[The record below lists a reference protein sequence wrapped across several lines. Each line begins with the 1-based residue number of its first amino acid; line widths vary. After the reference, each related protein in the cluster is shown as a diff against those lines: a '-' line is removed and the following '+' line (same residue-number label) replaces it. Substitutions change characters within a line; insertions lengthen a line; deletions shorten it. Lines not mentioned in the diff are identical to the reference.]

1 MKPFSTLS
9 QIRRRSAEAIISQ
22 ANIRDLA
29 LIEELRRK
37 FNSADASNGGLL
49 QEPVIEG
56 AHPFVPAE
64 VNMGNVSASVLNP
77 QLVAALDA
85 LPAGDYRFPKTR
97 LPFRHQLQTWQHLSN
112 TASPQSVL
120 VTSGTGSGKTECFLF
135 PILSDLVSQLP
146 STTVPLEGV
155 QAIMLYPLNALIES
169 QRERLS
175 AWTKPFGGKIRY
187 CLYNGDLEKSLPASD
202 RRAKPEQLIDR
213 EQLRDSPPPV
223 LVTNVTMLEYML
235 ARSEDQPI
243 IQKSRGKLK
252 WIVLDEAHSLVGAA
266 AAEIA
271 LLLRRVLLAFDCKPE
286 DVHFVATSATI
297 GSGNDVQN
305 QLKRFLA
312 DVAGIADANVHVVEG
327 KRQLPERPVKRSKL
341 PAKAQLETLDAG
353 ELFTTLS
360 ADESVWNFIEKK
372 LFENPQPLAEFERV
386 ARGVGL
392 DADDFLDV
400 LSQAARPHPK
410 TGEDERLAPM
420 RIHSFER
427 AVPGI
432 WSCVNPQCRG
442 SADGWSFGTIF
453 LDRRDEC
460 PTCDAPVLEVI
471 SCNDCGEV
479 LLEGEQDAGK
489 DRILPTRRVVDKDEF
504 EFEAGRD
511 GDDGEDTEDDEPQ
524 DTEPSAPSVQQ
535 KILVTGV
542 ASGRFRPMHLS
553 TKDWRIAPFQTDE
566 TVAMAYELKGDSCP
580 CCATNAPKGVIDRL
594 LRPMRFGAPFMI
606 TNAAPILLEGV
617 DASHEEDAVPSQGRR
632 LLSFT
637 DSRQGTARMSA
648 KMQAEA
654 ERNFV
659 RSFVY
664 HSVQH
669 SLSAGTGADTSKLEA
684 DIAGLEAVLAAAP
697 NVTVENLLAKMKED
711 LVKARGGNSSGIQWQ
726 DLVERLARRPEV
738 ERWMKDVWEPRD
750 GRFFH
755 DSVKLAD
762 FLLMREFARRPRKA
776 LSIETL
782 GLARL
787 RFAAIDD
794 QQVMPSAFTRY
805 GKTIEEW
812 RAFLYA
818 ITTYFMRA
826 NAAVAVHS
834 ELMHWITPRAKNKY
848 LLGPG
853 QKASGDK
860 RYKAW
865 PFAPKNAATLS
876 TPQILLINGL
886 GLDISNQEHKAD
898 IEECFDRA
906 WHQLQP
912 LFNSDPENRALD
924 IRKAYIAPM
933 TEGFLCPLTRRIL
946 EGAPFGLSPVS
957 RASRHAARRNADR
970 VQLPALPSILL
981 GNVDIDANRAVIK
994 DWLEQAGQIKK
1005 LRDDGAWNNISDRVA
1020 MFADYA
1026 RSAEHSA
1033 QQESALLRRYE
1044 EQFKAGEINILNCST
1059 TMEMGVDI
1067 GSVSTVMMTNVP
1079 PSIASYKQRVGRAGR
1094 RGQPFSL
1101 AFTFCRDRPLDRE
1114 AFLSPAGYLNR
1125 NLAAPKV
1132 ALSSR
1137 PIVQRHVNAHLLRRF
1152 MLDRGGDPIR
1162 MMIGPFIGTPA
1173 VVGEKRVALDQR
1185 PVHSFKEWLAAPSTL
1200 KIVSPDL
1207 EKLVKHS
1214 VLEGETTLVDTCSQI
1229 MSDLESGFESEWEGL
1244 QALAKDEGV
1253 KDAGKSRMAL
1263 ELKRLC
1269 DEFLLS
1275 ALADRGFL
1283 PGHGFPT
1290 GVVTFLPHKPR
1301 SDAPL
1306 DGRRMTRLT
1315 GPQRSLD
1322 LAIRDY
1328 APGSEIV
1335 LDGLVHKSAGVLLN
1349 WKRPASESN
1358 IRDVQ
1363 SLKVHWTCRRCGTSD
1378 TSRTELNECPV
1389 CAGAV
1394 TNSPYLRPAGFSV
1407 DVRDKAHAETDI
1419 VSYVAPEEPS
1429 VSVRASPWTS
1439 LPIPDLGRYRSSREG
1454 AVYYSNRGQMKHGY
1468 ALCLHCG
1475 RASPDYPR
1483 LDNGDVDQTVASP
1496 LALHAPLRW
1505 KKGENAQVCEGN
1517 GNAWAVRRNLDLGY
1531 EISTDVFEL
1540 QPAIPST
1547 KATATALVIAMRE
1560 GIARILGIEA
1570 DEMGYAT
1577 QTADAQFGTRSRS
1590 VLIFDRA
1597 AGGAG
1602 FAASIA
1608 DRLPQVLA
1616 EARNVL
1622 DCPNTGCTTGCAA
1635 CVLVPDAP
1643 FEEGTLDRRSALSFL
1658 DQHLSFH
1665 HALPDEDR
1673 ISKDAVISISVED
1686 EVARALR
1693 ESIKPSLRLYL
1704 PGTTDLGQLANWPV
1718 NAALERWLSHSSEIV
1733 FVVPE
1738 ILLRRGNNGDLIA
1751 LYDLGLRYAK
1761 AGRNFPIHVG
1771 APLTLGAGAVAGVVV
1786 TSGSKSTAWA
1796 TRDPAS
1802 WEVPADWGQPATF
1815 PIVYGTVDGI
1825 AHTTPLDK
1833 SLLLPSPGS
1842 KFDTITTELDRGL
1855 TLFGGAMANR
1865 IRGLLEELGVS
1876 ANRKLTSVTY
1886 TDPYVKSPLTA
1897 KMFIDT
1903 VAALVKGAP
1912 SHSVLLSTSAP
1923 GGKSGLPSRLHE
1935 DWRDANL
1942 AQAVITEYAALKGV
1956 SLTLRFE
1963 QVPHGRYMKLIF
1975 DDGTSA
1981 TVVFDQGFGA
1991 WRVTSTGNQS
2001 QHDFRAGPKRQAEA
2015 LARSSASVGKGGFGP
2030 TYLIAAKT

>member
-1 MKPFSTLS
+1 MKPFSTLTH
-9 QIRRRSAEAIISQ
+9 IRRRSAEAIISQ
-22 ANIRDLA
+22 ANIRNLA

-37 FNSADASNGGLL
+37 FNSPDASDGGLL
-49 QEPVIEG
+49 QQPIIEG
-56 AHPFVPAE
+56 AHPFVTAE
-64 VNMGNVSASVLNP
+64 TNMEGVPASVLHP
-77 QLVAALDA
+77 QFIAALDA
-85 LPAGDYRFPKTR
+85 VPTGDYRFPKTR
-97 LPFRHQLQTWQHLSN
+97 LPFRHQMQAWQYLS
-112 TASPQSVL
+112 AAGSPQSVL

-135 PILSDLVSQLP
+135 PILSDLVSQAA
-146 STTVPLEGV
+146 SATSPLEGV

-175 AWTKPFGGKIRY
+175 AWTKPFGAKIRY
-187 CLYNGDLEKSLPASD
+187 CLYNGDLEKSLPD
-202 RRAKPEQLIDR
+202 RDRKAKPEQQIDR
-213 EQLRDSPPPV
+213 EQLRESPPPI

-235 ARSEDQPI
+235 ARSEDQSI
-243 IQKSRGKLK
+243 IQKSKGKLK

-286 DVHFVATSATI
+286 EVHFVATSATI

-305 QLKRFLA
+305 QLKRFLG

-327 KRQLPERPVKRSKL
+327 KRQLPERPAKRGKL
-341 PAKAQLETLDAG
+341 PPSEQLEALGPKQLFETLAADDA
-353 ELFTTLS
+353 
-360 ADESVWNFIEKK
+360 VWNFIEKK
-372 LFENPQPLAEFERV
+372 LFDSPQPLKEFERV
-386 ARGVGL
+386 AQGVGL
-392 DADDFLDV
+392 DAESFLEV
-400 LSQAARPHPK
+400 LSKAARPHAR

-427 AVPGI
+427 AVPGV

-442 SADGWSFGTIF
+442 SAKGWSFGGIF
-453 LDRRDEC
+453 LDRRDRC
-460 PTCDAPVLEVI
+460 PICEAPVLEVI
-471 SCNDCGEV
+471 SCTDCGEV
-479 LLEGEQDAGK
+479 LLEGEQDAVN
-489 DRILPTRRVVDKDEF
+489 DRILPTRRVLDKDEF
-504 EFEAGRD
+504 EFEAARD
-511 GDDGEDTEDDEPQ
+511 GDDGEEAEQDEQ
-524 DTEPSAPSVQQ
+524 QEPEALIPSIQQ
-535 KILVTGV
+535 KILLNGE
-542 ASGRFRPMHLS
+542 ASGSFRPMHLS
-553 TKDWRIAPFQTDE
+553 TKDWRIAPFQSDE
-566 TVAMAYELKGDSCP
+566 TVAVAYELKGDSCP
-580 CCATNAPKGVIDRL
+580 CCATNAPKGIIDRL

-617 DASHEEDAVPSQGRR
+617 DPSHEEGIVPSHGRR

-664 HSVQH
+664 HSVQY
-669 SLSAGTGADTSKLEA
+669 SVTTGTGADTKKLEA
-684 DIAGLEAVLAAAP
+684 DITGLELALAAAP

-711 LVKARGGNSSGIQWQ
+711 LAKARGGNLSGIQWQ
-726 DLVERLARRPEV
+726 DLVDRLSRRPEV
-738 ERWMKDVWEPRD
+738 ESWMKDVWEPRD
-750 GRFFH
+750 GRLFH

-787 RFAAIDD
+787 RFKEIDE
-794 QQVMPSAFTRY
+794 QHTMPSAFNRY
-805 GKTIEEW
+805 GKTIEDW

-818 ITTYFMRA
+818 ITTYYMRA

-834 ELMHWITPRAKNKY
+834 ELMHWITPRAKNKF

-853 QKASGDK
+853 QKSNGDK
-860 RYKAW
+860 RYKGW

-876 TPQILLINGL
+876 TAQILLINGL
-886 GLDISNQEHKAD
+886 RLDITKQEHKAD

-906 WHQLQP
+906 WHQLQT
-912 LFNSDPENRALD
+912 LFNSDPESRALD
-924 IRKAYIAPM
+924 IRKAFIAPM
-933 TEGFLCPLTRRIL
+933 TEGFFCPLTRRIL

-957 RASRHAARRNADR
+957 RASRHAMKRTAEHVR
-970 VQLPALPSILL
+970 LPGLPSPLL
-981 GNVDIDANRAVIK
+981 GDVDVDAGRAAIK
-994 DWLEQAGQIKK
+994 DWLEQNDQIRE
-1005 LRDDGAWNNISDRVA
+1005 LRDKGAWNNISDRVA

-1044 EQFKAGEINILNCST
+1044 AKFKGGEINILNCST

-1114 AFLSPAGYLNR
+1114 AFLSPTGYLNR
-1125 NLAAPKV
+1125 DLAAPKV

-1152 MLDRGGDPIR
+1152 LLDRGGDPIR

-1173 VVGEKRVALDQR
+1173 AVGEKRLPLDQR
-1185 PVHSFKEWLAAPSTL
+1185 PVHSFKEWLKAPSTL
-1200 KIVSPDL
+1200 KLVSLDL

-1214 VLEGETTLVDTCSQI
+1214 VLEGETTFVDSCLQAISE
-1229 MSDLESGFESEWEGL
+1229 LEGNFESEWEGL

-1253 KDAGKSRMAL
+1253 KEAGRSRMGL

-1269 DEFLLS
+1269 EEFLLS

-1290 GVVTFLPHKPR
+1290 GVVTFLPHKQR
-1301 SDAPL
+1301 SDAPP
-1306 DGRRMTRLT
+1306 DGRRTTRLS

-1349 WKRPASESN
+1349 WKRPASEDS

-1378 TSRTELNECPV
+1378 TSRTKLTECPV

-1394 TNSPYLRPAGFSV
+1394 TNNPYLRPAGFSV

-1419 VSYVAPEEPS
+1419 ISYVAPEEPS
-1429 VSVRASPWTS
+1429 VSVRASPWAS
-1439 LPIPDLGRYRSSREG
+1439 LPIPDLGRFRSSREG
-1454 AVYYSNRGQMKHGY
+1454 AVYYSNRGQSKNGY

-1475 RASPDYPR
+1475 RASPDYPA

-1496 LALHAPLRW
+1496 LALHPPLRW
-1505 KKGENAQVCEGN
+1505 KKGENALVCEGN
-1517 GNAWAVRRNLDLGY
+1517 NNAWAVRRNLDLGY

-1540 QPAIPST
+1540 QPSMPSS

-1577 QTADAQFGTRSRS
+1577 QTADAQFGQRSRS
-1590 VLIFDRA
+1590 MLIFDRA

-1608 DRLPQVLA
+1608 DRLPEVLA
-1616 EARNVL
+1616 GARNVL
-1622 DCPNTGCTTGCAA
+1622 NCPNAGCTTGCAA

-1643 FEEGTLDRRSALSFL
+1643 FDEGGLDRRSALNFL
-1658 DQHLSFH
+1658 NEHLSFH
-1665 HALPDEDR
+1665 RLLPPEDR
-1673 ISKDAVISISVED
+1673 ISKDAVVSINVED
-1686 EVARALR
+1686 EVDRILR
-1693 ESIKPSLRLYL
+1693 ESVKPSVRVYL
-1704 PGTTDLGQLANWPV
+1704 PETSDLGQLANWPL
-1718 NAALERWLSHSSEIV
+1718 NSALEQWLRHSKEVI

-1738 ILLRRGNNGDLIA
+1738 SIVRRGDNGGLLA

-1761 AGRNFPIHVG
+1761 AGGSFPVHVG
-1771 APLTLGAGAVAGVVV
+1771 QPPKLGTDSVAGVTV
-1786 TSGSKSTAWA
+1786 TSADKATAWA
-1796 TRDPAS
+1796 TRDLES
-1802 WEVPADWGQPATF
+1802 WEVSADWGQAATSA
-1815 PIVYGTVDGI
+1815 IVRGTVDRI
-1825 AHTTPLDK
+1825 AETTPLEK
-1833 SLLLPSPGS
+1833 SLLLPSPSS
-1842 KFDTITTELDRGL
+1842 KFDKITTELDRGL
-1855 TLFGGAMANR
+1855 MLFGGAMASR
-1865 IRGLLEELGVS
+1865 IRGLLEALGIS
-1876 ANRKLTSVTY
+1876 ASLKVTAIAY
-1886 TDPYVKSPLTA
+1886 SDPYVKSPLTA

-1903 VAALVKGAP
+1903 AASLVKGSPA
-1912 SHSVLLSTSAP
+1912 HSITLSTSAP
-1923 GGKSGLPSRLHE
+1923 GGKAGLPMRLYE
-1935 DWRDANL
+1935 DWRDSDDAR
-1942 AQAVITEYAALKGV
+1942 AVFAEYAAQKGIT
-1956 SLTLRFE
+1956 LTVRFE
-1963 QVPHGRYMKLIF
+1963 QVPHGRYMSLKF
-1975 DDGTSA
+1975 EDGISA

-1991 WRVTSTGNQS
+1991 WRVTSTGNVS
-2001 QHDFRAGPKRQAEA
+2001 QHDFRSSPKRQADA

-2030 TYLIAAKT
+2030 TYLIATRD

>member
-1 MKPFSTLS
+1 MKPFSTLAH
-9 QIRRRSAEAIISQ
+9 IRRRSAEAIISQ
-22 ANIRDLA
+22 ANIRNVA

-37 FNSADASNGGLL
+37 FNSPDASSGGLL
-49 QEPVIEG
+49 QQPIIEG

-64 VNMGNVSASVLNP
+64 TNMGGVPASVLNP
-77 QLVAALDA
+77 QFVAALDA
-85 LPAGDYRFPKTR
+85 LPAASDYRFPKTR
-97 LPFRHQLQTWQHLSN
+97 LPFRHQLQAWQHLSN
-112 TASPQSVL
+112 TGSPQSVL

-135 PILSDLVSQLP
+135 PILSDLVSQVA
-146 STTVPLEGV
+146 SAAAPLEGV

-175 AWTKPFGGKIRY
+175 AWTKPFAGKIRY

-202 RRAKPEQLIDR
+202 RRAKPEQQIDR
-213 EQLRDSPPPV
+213 EQLRESPPPV

-243 IQKSRGKLK
+243 IQKSKGKLK

-286 DVHFVATSATI
+286 EVHFVATSATI
-297 GSGNDVQN
+297 GSGSDVQN

-312 DVAGIADANVHVVEG
+312 DVAGIADSNVHVVEG
-327 KRQLPERPVKRSKL
+327 KRQLPDRPAKRGKL
-341 PAKAQLETLDAG
+341 PALDQLETLDPKQ
-353 ELFTTLS
+353 LFDTLA
-360 ADESVWNFIEKK
+360 ADDAIWNFIEKK
-372 LFENPQPLAEFERV
+372 LFESPQPLGEFERI

-392 DADDFLDV
+392 DAESFLEV
-400 LSQAARPHPK
+400 LSQAARPHPR
-410 TGEDERLAPM
+410 TDEDERLAPM

-427 AVPGI
+427 AVPGV
-432 WSCVNPQCRG
+432 WSCVNPQCPD
-442 SADGWSFGTIF
+442 AANGWSFGSVF
-453 LDRRDEC
+453 LDRRDQC
-460 PTCDAPVLEVI
+460 PACNAPVLEVI

-479 LLEGEQDAGK
+479 LLEGEQDAAN
-489 DRILPTRRVVDKDEF
+489 DRILPVRRVVDKDEF
-504 EFEAGRD
+504 EFEATRD
-511 GDDGEDTEDDEPQ
+511 DDGQEAEDGEAEELEALD
-524 DTEPSAPSVQQ
+524 PSIRE
-535 KILVTGV
+535 KILLGGE
-542 ASGRFRPMHLS
+542 ASGRFRPMYLS
-553 TKDWRIAPFQTDE
+553 TKDWRIAPFHTNE
-566 TVAMAYELKGDSCP
+566 TVAIAYELKGDACP
-580 CCATNAPKGVIDRL
+580 CCATNASKGIDRL

-617 DASHEEDAVPSQGRR
+617 DPSHDEGTVPSHGRR

-669 SLSAGTGADTSKLEA
+669 SLITGTGADTSKLEA
-684 DIAGLEAVLAAAP
+684 DIAGLELVLSAAP

-711 LVKARGGNSSGIQWQ
+711 LTKARGTNSSGIQWQ

-750 GRFFH
+750 GRLFY
-755 DSVKLAD
+755 DSIKLAD

-787 RFAAIDD
+787 RFKEIDD
-794 QQVMPSAFTRY
+794 QHTMPSAFARY
-805 GKTIEEW
+805 GKTLEDW
-812 RAFLYA
+812 RTFLYA

-853 QKASGDK
+853 QKSNGDK

-886 GLDISNQEHKAD
+886 GLDISNQEHKSD

-906 WHQLQP
+906 WQQLQT

-957 RASRHAARRNADR
+957 RTARHATKRNAER
-970 VQLPALPSILL
+970 VRLPVLPRPLL
-981 GNVDIDANRAVIK
+981 GNIDVDASRAAIK
-994 DWLEQAGQIKK
+994 EWLELSDQIKK
-1005 LRDDGAWNNISDRVA
+1005 LRDEGAWNNISDRVA

-1044 EQFKAGEINILNCST
+1044 EKFKGGEINILNCST

-1079 PSIASYKQRVGRAGR
+1079 PSVASYKQRVGRAGR

-1114 AFLSPAGYLNR
+1114 AFLSPIGYLNR

-1137 PIVQRHVNAHLLRRF
+1137 PIVQRHVNAYLLRCF

-1173 VVGEKRVALDQR
+1173 AVGEKRITLDQR
-1185 PVHSFKEWLAAPSTL
+1185 PVHLFKEWLKAPSTL
-1200 KIVSPDL
+1200 KMVSPNL

-1214 VLEGETTLVDTCSQI
+1214 VLEGETTLVDTCLQI
-1229 MSDLESGFESEWEGL
+1229 ISELESNFESEWEGL

-1253 KDAGKSRMAL
+1253 KDAGKSRMGL

-1269 DEFLLS
+1269 EEFLLS

-1290 GVVTFLPHKPR
+1290 GVVTFLPHKQRNDTP
-1301 SDAPL
+1301 P
-1306 DGRRMTRLT
+1306 DGRRTTRLT

-1349 WKRPASESN
+1349 WKRPASEDS

-1378 TSRTELNECPV
+1378 SSRTKLTECPV

-1394 TNSPYLRPAGFSV
+1394 TNNPYLRPAGFSV

-1419 VSYVAPEEPS
+1419 ISYVAPEEPS
-1429 VSVRASPWTS
+1429 VSVRASPWSS
-1439 LPIPDLGRYRSSREG
+1439 LPIPDLGRFRSSREG
-1454 AVYYSNRGQMKHGY
+1454 AVYYSNRGQSKNGY

-1475 RASPDYPR
+1475 RASPDYPT

-1517 GNAWAVRRNLDLGY
+1517 NNAWAVRRNLDLGY

-1540 QPAIPST
+1540 QPSMPST

-1570 DEMGYAT
+1570 DEMGFAT
-1577 QTADAQFGTRSRS
+1577 QVADAQFGTRSRS
-1590 VLIFDRA
+1590 MLVFDRA

-1602 FAASIA
+1602 FAASIT
-1608 DRLPQVLA
+1608 DRLPEVFV

-1643 FEEGTLDRRSALSFL
+1643 FEEGSLDRLSALKFL

-1665 HALPDEDR
+1665 RALPDEDR
-1673 ISKDAVISISVED
+1673 ISKDAVVSINVED
-1686 EVARALR
+1686 EVDRILR
-1693 ESIKPSLRLYL
+1693 ESIRPSVHVYL
-1704 PGTTDLGQLANWPV
+1704 PETTDLGQLANWPV
-1718 NAALERWLSHSSEIV
+1718 NTALEQWLRHSKEVV
-1733 FVVPE
+1733 FVVPQS
-1738 ILLRRGNNGDLIA
+1738 IVHRGGNGGLIA
-1751 LYDLGLRYAK
+1751 LYDLGQRYMK
-1761 AGRNFPIHVG
+1761 AGGSFPVHVG
-1771 APLTLGAGAVAGVVV
+1771 QPLKLGTGAVAGVTV
-1786 TSGSKSTAWA
+1786 TSAARTTVWA

-1802 WEVPADWGQPATF
+1802 WEVSADWGQAATC
-1815 PIVYGTVDGI
+1815 PIVRGTVDGI
-1825 AHTTPLDK
+1825 AQTSPLEK
-1833 SLLLPSPGS
+1833 SLLLPSPS
-1842 KFDTITTELDRGL
+1842 AKFDKITSELDRGL
-1855 TLFGGAMANR
+1855 TLFGGAMASR
-1865 IRGLLEELGVS
+1865 IRSLLGALGIS
-1876 ANRKLTSVTY
+1876 ANAKVTSIGY
-1886 TDPYVKSPLTA
+1886 SDPYVKSPLTA

-1903 VAALVKGAP
+1903 VAALVKGSP
-1912 SHSVLLSTSAP
+1912 SHSVTLSTSAP
-1923 GGKSGLPSRLHE
+1923 GEKAGLPTRLHE
-1935 DWRDANL
+1935 DWRDSL
-1942 AQAVITEYAALKGV
+1942 DAQAVLAEYALQKGV
-1956 SLTLRFE
+1956 ALIVRFE
-1963 QVPHGRYMKLIF
+1963 RVPHGRYMNLKF
-1975 DDGTSA
+1975 EDGVSA

-1991 WRVTSTGNQS
+1991 WRVTSSGNLS
-2001 QHDFRAGPKRQAEA
+2001 MHDFRASPKRQADA
-2015 LARSSASVGKGGFGP
+2015 LERSSASVGKGGFGP
-2030 TYLIAAKT
+2030 TYLIATKD

>member
-9 QIRRRSAEAIISQ
+9 HIRRRSAEAIISQ
-22 ANIRDLA
+22 ANIRNVA

-37 FNSADASNGGLL
+37 FNSPDASNGGLL
-49 QEPVIEG
+49 QQPIIEG

-64 VNMGNVSASVLNP
+64 TNMGGVPASVLNP
-77 QLVAALDA
+77 QFVAALDA
-85 LPAGDYRFPKTR
+85 LPAASDYRFPKTR
-97 LPFRHQLQTWQHLSN
+97 LPFRHQLQAWQHLSN
-112 TASPQSVL
+112 TVSPQSVL

-135 PILSDLVSQLP
+135 PILSDLVSQVA
-146 STTVPLEGV
+146 SAAAPLEGV

-202 RRAKPEQLIDR
+202 RREKPEQQIDR
-213 EQLRDSPPPV
+213 EQLRESPPPV

-243 IQKSRGKLK
+243 IQKSKGKLK

-286 DVHFVATSATI
+286 EVHFVATSATI
-297 GSGNDVQN
+297 GSGSDVQN

-327 KRQLPERPVKRSKL
+327 KRQLPDRPAKRGKL
-341 PAKAQLETLDAG
+341 PALDHLETLDPKQ
-353 ELFTTLS
+353 LFDTLA
-360 ADESVWNFIEKK
+360 ADDAIWNFIEKK
-372 LFENPQPLAEFERV
+372 LFESPQPLGEFERI

-392 DADDFLDV
+392 DAESFLEV
-400 LSQAARPHPK
+400 LSQAARPHPR
-410 TGEDERLAPM
+410 TDEDERLAPM

-427 AVPGI
+427 AVPGV
-432 WSCVNPQCRG
+432 WSCVNPQCPG
-442 SADGWSFGTIF
+442 AANGWSFGSVF
-453 LDRRDEC
+453 LDRRDQC
-460 PTCDAPVLEVI
+460 PACNAPVLEVI

-479 LLEGEQDAGK
+479 LLEGEQDAAN
-489 DRILPTRRVVDKDEF
+489 DRILPARRVVDKDEF
-504 EFEAGRD
+504 EFEATRD
-511 GDDGEDTEDDEPQ
+511 DDGQEAEDGEAEELEAP
-524 DTEPSAPSVQQ
+524 APSIYE
-535 KILVTGV
+535 KILLGGE
-542 ASGRFRPMHLS
+542 ASGRFRPMYLS
-553 TKDWRIAPFQTDE
+553 TKDWRIAPFHTNE
-566 TVAMAYELKGDSCP
+566 TVAIAYELKGDACP
-580 CCATNAPKGVIDRL
+580 CCATNASKGIDRL

-617 DASHEEDAVPSQGRR
+617 DPSHEEGTVPSHGRR

-669 SLSAGTGADTSKLEA
+669 SLTTGTGADTSKLEA
-684 DIAGLEAVLAAAP
+684 DIVGLELALSAGP

-711 LVKARGGNSSGIQWQ
+711 LTKARGTNSSGIQWQ

-750 GRFFH
+750 GRLFY
-755 DSVKLAD
+755 DSIKLAD

-787 RFAAIDD
+787 RFKEIDD
-794 QQVMPSAFTRY
+794 QHTMPSAFARY
-805 GKTIEEW
+805 GKTIEDW
-812 RAFLYA
+812 RTFLYT

-853 QKASGDK
+853 QKSNGDK
-860 RYKAW
+860 RYRAW

-886 GLDISNQEHKAD
+886 GLDISNQEHKSD

-906 WHQLQP
+906 WQQLQT

-946 EGAPFGLSPVS
+946 EGAPFGLSP
-957 RASRHAARRNADR
+957 ASRTARHATKRNAER
-970 VQLPALPSILL
+970 FRLPVLPRPLL
-981 GNVDIDANRAVIK
+981 GNIDVDAGRAAIK
-994 DWLEQAGQIKK
+994 EWLELSDQIKK
-1005 LRDDGAWNNISDRVA
+1005 LRDEGAWNNISDRVA

-1044 EQFKAGEINILNCST
+1044 EKFKGGEINILNCST

-1114 AFLSPAGYLNR
+1114 AFLSPIGYLNR

-1137 PIVQRHVNAHLLRRF
+1137 PIVQRHVNAYLLRCF

-1173 VVGEKRVALDQR
+1173 VVGEKRITLDQR
-1185 PVHSFKEWLAAPSTL
+1185 PVHLFKEWLKAPSTL
-1200 KIVSPDL
+1200 KMVSPNL

-1214 VLEGETTLVDTCSQI
+1214 VLEGETTLVDTCHQI
-1229 MSDLESGFESEWEGL
+1229 ISELESNFESEWEGL

-1253 KDAGKSRMAL
+1253 KDAGKSRMGL

-1269 DEFLLS
+1269 EEFLLS

-1290 GVVTFLPHKPR
+1290 GVVTFLPHKQRNDTP
-1301 SDAPL
+1301 P
-1306 DGRRMTRLT
+1306 DGRRTTRLT

-1349 WKRPASESN
+1349 WKRPASEDS

-1378 TSRTELNECPV
+1378 SSRTKLTECPV

-1394 TNSPYLRPAGFSV
+1394 TNNPYLRPAGFSV

-1419 VSYVAPEEPS
+1419 ISYVAPEEPS
-1429 VSVRASPWTS
+1429 VSVRASPWSS
-1439 LPIPDLGRYRSSREG
+1439 LPIPDLGRFRSSREG
-1454 AVYYSNRGQMKHGY
+1454 AVYYSNRGQSKNGY

-1475 RASPDYPR
+1475 RASPDYPT

-1517 GNAWAVRRNLDLGY
+1517 NNAWAVRRNLDLGY

-1540 QPAIPST
+1540 QPSMPTT

-1570 DEMGYAT
+1570 DEMGFAT
-1577 QTADAQFGTRSRS
+1577 QVADAQFGTRSRS
-1590 VLIFDRA
+1590 MLVFDRA

-1602 FAASIA
+1602 FAASIT
-1608 DRLPQVLA
+1608 DRLPEVFV

-1643 FEEGTLDRRSALSFL
+1643 FEEGSLDRLSALKFL

-1665 HALPDEDR
+1665 RALPDEDR
-1673 ISKDAVISISVED
+1673 ISKDAVVSINVED
-1686 EVARALR
+1686 EVDRILR
-1693 ESIKPSLRLYL
+1693 ESIRPSVYVYL
-1704 PGTTDLGQLANWPV
+1704 PETTDLGQLANWPV
-1718 NAALERWLSHSSEIV
+1718 NTALEQWLRHSKEVV

-1738 ILLRRGNNGDLIA
+1738 SIVHRGDNGGLIA
-1751 LYDLGLRYAK
+1751 LYDLGQRYMK
-1761 AGRNFPIHVG
+1761 AGGSFPVHVG
-1771 APLTLGAGAVAGVVV
+1771 QPLKLGTGAVAGVTV
-1786 TSGSKSTAWA
+1786 TSAARTTVWA
-1796 TRDPAS
+1796 TRDSAS
-1802 WEVPADWGQPATF
+1802 WEVSADWGQAATC
-1815 PIVYGTVDGI
+1815 PIVRGTVDGI
-1825 AHTTPLDK
+1825 AQTSPLEK
-1833 SLLLPSPGS
+1833 SLLLPSPS
-1842 KFDTITTELDRGL
+1842 AKFDKITSELDHGL
-1855 TLFGGAMANR
+1855 TLFGGAMASR
-1865 IRGLLEELGVS
+1865 IRSLLGALGIS
-1876 ANRKLTSVTY
+1876 ANAKVTSIGY
-1886 TDPYVKSPLTA
+1886 SDPYVKSPLTA

-1903 VAALVKGAP
+1903 VAALVKGSP
-1912 SHSVLLSTSAP
+1912 SHAVMLSTTAP
-1923 GGKSGLPSRLHE
+1923 GGKAGLPTRLHE
-1935 DWRDANL
+1935 DWRNSLD
-1942 AQAVITEYAALKGV
+1942 AQAVLAEYALQKGV
-1956 SLTLRFE
+1956 ALVVRFE
-1963 QVPHGRYMKLIF
+1963 RVPHGRYMNLKF
-1975 DDGTSA
+1975 EDGVSA

-1991 WRVTSTGNQS
+1991 WRVTSTGNLS
-2001 QHDFRAGPKRQAEA
+2001 LHDFRSSPKRQADA
-2015 LARSSASVGKGGFGP
+2015 LERSSASVGKGGFGP
-2030 TYLIAAKT
+2030 TYLIATRD